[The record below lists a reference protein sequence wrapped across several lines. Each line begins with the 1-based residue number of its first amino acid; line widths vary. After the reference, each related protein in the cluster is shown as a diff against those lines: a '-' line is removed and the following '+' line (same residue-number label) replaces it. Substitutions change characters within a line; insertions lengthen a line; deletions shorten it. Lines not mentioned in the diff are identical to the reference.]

1 MYMHIQT
8 EHPDGIS
15 VDMSCICMYHP
26 RTMKLQPLPCYC
38 ATLRQAARAV
48 TSLYEEALADS
59 GVRAT
64 QFTVLQVLKTAPDLQ
79 TTEVA
84 DLIGIDQTTATRTLA
99 LMKKSK
105 LVGDT
110 IGTDRRERR
119 WRLAPLGETTFRKI
133 QPKWQWAQAMV
144 ERRLGRVEAVALK
157 KHSFRA
163 ACEFSAA
170 GESLQKRK
178 D

>member
-1 MYMHIQT
+1 
-8 EHPDGIS
+8 
-15 VDMSCICMYHP
+15 MYHSAK
-26 RTMKLQPLPCYC
+26 MKLQSLPCYC
-38 ATLRQAARAV
+38 ATLRQAARAA
-48 TSLYEEALADS
+48 TSFYEEVADS

-84 DLIGIDQTTATRTLA
+84 NLIGIDQTTATRTLA

-105 LVGDT
+105 LVGDF

-119 WRLAPLGETTFRKI
+119 WHLTPLGEATFRKI
-133 QPKWQWAQAMV
+133 QPKWEGAQAMV
-144 ERRLGRVEAVALK
+144 ERRLGRAGAAALK

-170 GESLQKRK
+170 GESPRKRK